1 MEVLLQARADP
12 TLRDKQGCTP
22 VHFASSCGHANM
34 LETLLQYGGSSSTP
48 DKRGFTPIHKAAYNG
63 HDKCLEVLLEV
74 GVVSGC
80 GHCAREFVWSVGVA
94 SRLVLVGGGGGGGFV
109 FISCWGGCDL

>member
-1 MEVLLQARADP
+1 MDVLLAARADP

-48 DKRGFTPIHKAAYNG
+48 DKHGYTPIHKAAYNG

-74 GVVSGC
+74 GVVRRGR
-80 GHCAREFVWSVGVA
+80 GPVNEV
-94 SRLVLVGGGGGGGFV
+94 V
-109 FISCWGGCDL
+109 F